1 MINLGDK
8 CPKKLGCGGEG
19 IEMQERPLLGEE
31 EIWTR
36 LILLLHPGLQWSSSR
51 DGFSPRSSVLFG

>member
-1 MINLGDK
+1 M
-8 CPKKLGCGGEG
+8 PQKLGCGRGD

-36 LILLLHPGLQWSSSR
+36 LILLLHPGLQWNSSR